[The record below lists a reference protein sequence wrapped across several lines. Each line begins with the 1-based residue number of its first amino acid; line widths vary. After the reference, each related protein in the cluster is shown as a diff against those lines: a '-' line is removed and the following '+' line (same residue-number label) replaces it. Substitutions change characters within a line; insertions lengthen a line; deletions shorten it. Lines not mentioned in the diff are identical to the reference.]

1 MNSGRTL
8 RTYSIDE
15 ILDIVTQHF
24 KDTYVPINPDE
35 QVVYFRTRATITGN
49 DLKTMLI
56 KISEA

>member
-15 ILDIVTQHF
+15 ILDIVAKHF
-24 KDTYVPINPDE
+24 KDTYVPLDPDE
-35 QVVYFRTRATITGN
+35 QSTYFRTSATINGN
-49 DLKTMLI
+49 NLKTMLI